1 MTFGKMMQQSM
12 KISLR
17 NREVLTWT
25 LLFPLLMSTLFYF
38 AFSSLDEVDQLE
50 AVPVAIVQ
58 SAEYSDSSL
67 EQVLEELSQGEEPLL
82 TLQSCES
89 AEEAAG
95 KLEEG
100 EIEGYIFVENHEP
113 HLTVKEEGMNQ
124 TILRQVLTQY
134 KQMQHSMSGL
144 TLQQAAAVMEL
155 QQQEME
161 TMLEKV
167 SLTHNPPSD
176 IVGYFYSLLAMV
188 CLFGMYQGIVGV
200 YNLQANQSALGIR
213 RCIAPESYTKVV
225 LAEIL
230 SGSLLHI
237 LVVWIALAYMVLVLK
252 INFGGRV
259 LLAMAGCAA
268 GSLTGVSL
276 GVFVGSFPKMNLQIK
291 MGASTMVSL
300 FLCFCSGMMVGGV
313 NYWIQEYIPVFAW
326 LNPAMR
332 LVDAMHSLYYFDTIQ
347 PFLLNVSILLL
358 FSVVFFALSAV
369 RLRRYQYESV

>member
-1 MTFGKMMQQSM
+1 MTFGKMMQHSI

-25 LLFPLLMSTLFYF
+25 LIFPLLMSTLFYF
-38 AFSSLDEVDQLE
+38 AFSSLDEANQLE
-50 AVPVAIVQ
+50 AVPVAIVEN
-58 SAEYSDSSL
+58 AEYRNSSL
-67 EQVLEELSQGEEPLL
+67 EQMLREISEGEEPLL
-82 TLQSCES
+82 ALQSCES

-95 KLEEG
+95 RLEEG
-100 EIEGYIFVENHEP
+100 EIAGYIDLEDQTP
-113 HLTVKEEGMNQ
+113 RLTVKEEGMNQ

-134 KQMQHSMSGL
+134 QQMWHSISGL
-144 TLQQAAAVMEL
+144 TPQQAAAVMEA
-155 QQQEME
+155 QQGEQES
-161 TMLEKV
+161 MLERV

-176 IVGYFYSLLAMV
+176 MVGYFYSLLAMV
-188 CLFGMYQGIVGV
+188 CLFGMYQGIISV

-213 RCIAPESYTKVV
+213 RCIAPESYIKVM

-276 GVFVGSFPKMNLQIK
+276 GVFVGSFPKMNVQMKI
-291 MGASTMVSL
+291 GASTVVSL
-300 FLCFCSGMMVGGV
+300 FLCFCSGMMVGGI
-313 NYWIQEYIPVFAW
+313 NYWIQEYIPIFAW

-332 LVDAMHSLYYFDTIQ
+332 LVDAMHSLYYFDTIE
-347 PFLLNVSILLL
+347 PFLLNTAILLL
-358 FSVVFFALSAV
+358 FSVVFFALSAL

>member
-144 TLQQAAAVMEL
+144 TPQQAAAVMEL
-155 QQQEME
+155 QQQEIE
-161 TMLEKV
+161 TMLKKV

-347 PFLLNVSILLL
+347 PFLLNVGILLL